1 MRRILENYFKFLGGI
16 ELDSLIKYFD
26 EDEKIIVSSLI
37 KWTHDGS
44 HYIQEDLY
52 IQQQSE
58 MNEKYF
64 NIFTKIFINS
74 GNEGHLKMMLDKCI
88 TEDIDNPFKLLKKQ
102 SA

>member
-64 NIFTKIFINS
+64 NIFTKLFIKS

-88 TEDIDNPFKLLKKQ
+88 TEDIENPFKLLEKH